1 MKHDVTHGGG
11 PTHALVVDDQ
21 PSTTMLVG
29 AMLGRAGYR
38 VDQCASA
45 REAIAAIAVTR
56 YDLIVLDLNL
66 PDMPGLDLLR
76 DWKSERLPPVVG
88 MTSGV
93 TAELVERAG
102 AVGMNRILEKPV
114 SGAQLIAAAAAAIR
128 DTRSLE
134 IVTCDGAPI
143 AASVLAELRT
153 SNGEALF
160 RRFVEQAL
168 ADAWHCTGE
177 LESAAAGEGE
187 AWLQHART
195 LDGVAR
201 SLGARRLTH
210 RIAAAL
216 LLPIPRLRETASAL
230 TRQFIDLLDEA
241 QEALGAW
248 MRQHCADAQEDSARH
263 DSIAG
268 QVELTER
275 EREVLRWTAVGK
287 TVSEIAATLGISA
300 RTVTFHITNI
310 LRKLDAANKTEAVS
324 KAMALDLIR

>member
-1 MKHDVTHGGG
+1 MKHGVTHDGGQ
-11 PTHALVVDDQ
+11 THALVVDDQ

-29 AMLGRAGYR
+29 AMLSRAGYR

-45 REAIAAIAVTR
+45 REAIVAIAARR

-66 PDMPGLDLLR
+66 PDIPGLDLLR
-76 DWKSERLPPVVG
+76 DWKSERMPPVVG

-102 AVGMNRILEKPV
+102 SVGMSRVLEKPV
-114 SGAQLIAAAAAAIR
+114 SGAQLVAAAAAAIR
-128 DTRSLE
+128 DTRALE

-143 AASVLAELRT
+143 AASVLVELRA
-153 SNGEALF
+153 SNGEAFF

-168 ADAWHCTGE
+168 ADAWHCMGE
-177 LESAAAGEGE
+177 LESTAAGDCE

-210 RIAAAL
+210 LIAEAL
-216 LLPIPRLRETASAL
+216 LLSMPRLRETASAL

-241 QEALGAW
+241 QEALAEW
-248 MRQHCADAQEDSARH
+248 MRQHSADAQENSARH
-263 DSIAG
+263 DSTSR

-275 EREVLRWTAVGK
+275 EREVLRRTAVGK
-287 TVSEIAATLGISA
+287 TVSEIAAALGISA

-310 LRKLDAANKTEAVS
+310 LRKLNAANKTEAVS
-324 KAMALDLIR
+324 KAMALDLIH